1 MFLRKPLV
9 TAGIAAIFGAIC
21 AELAACSSGT
31 SAVPPA
37 GDSGEAAEAPA
48 PVPVTLPTCTTGGL
62 TIAFNPMYSAYD
74 GKHIF
79 QVPALVVGSNS
90 PVTWSADTSMVEMQA
105 DSERPNE
112 ILIQVVRAG
121 KTTIVAQ
128 SSDGKCATA
137 PLTITAVKESDWE
150 IGNARYNDGTSL
162 HLNAAP
168 KGGSGSV
175 LEPGNGMPGPACTNC
190 HGETATG
197 SEFTDVSHTPEQT
210 GGFR

>member
-9 TAGIAAIFGAIC
+9 TAGIAAIFGGIGF
-21 AELAACSSGT
+21 ELAACSSGT

-37 GDSGEAAEAPA
+37 GDAGVAADAPA
-48 PVPVTLPTCTTGGL
+48 PVPVPVTLPTCTTGGL

-128 SSDGKCATA
+128 SSDGKCA
-137 PLTITAVKESDWE
+137 
-150 IGNARYNDGTSL
+150 
-162 HLNAAP
+162 
-168 KGGSGSV
+168 
-175 LEPGNGMPGPACTNC
+175 
-190 HGETATG
+190 
-197 SEFTDVSHTPEQT
+197 
-210 GGFR
+210 